1 MYELRRATAIKLLPL
16 YDPEDAMELPVN
28 LAPNTSFVRG
38 TVLGQTT
45 SAANA
50 VQTLTVTGT
59 PTGGSIT
66 ITVVHPITGQ
76 TLTFDVPYNAST
88 ATTQAAIRATA
99 IGANVTVTGAGVLP
113 GNTHIFTFNTDL
125 ASMPVPLMTVTTN
138 ALTGGTTPAATI
150 ANTTTGVTA
159 NSFGT
164 YADGGAGGLDTARCI
179 LAYDCVTDGGGN
191 VTLGTVTAGLGE
203 RGYTEKYAQAYF
215 KGTFKVTDLTGLTAA
230 AVADLGRLLSG
241 TYNSTDGVLKMN

>member
-1 MYELRRATAIKLLPL
+1 MYEIRRATAIKLLPL

-28 LAPNTSFVRG
+28 LAPSTSFVRG

-45 SAANA
+45 AAANA
-50 VQTLTVTGT
+50 VQTLTVTGV

-66 ITVVHPITGQ
+66 VEVVHPITGE
-76 TLTFDVPYNAST
+76 TFTFDVAYNST
-88 ATTQAAIRATA
+88 NAQAQTAIRATG
-99 IGANVTVTGAGVLP
+99 IGANVTVTGGALP
-113 GNTHIFTFNTDL
+113 GTPLVFTFNTDL
-125 ASMPVPLMTVTTN
+125 ASMPVALMTVTTN
-138 ALTGGTTPAATI
+138 ALTGGTAPAAAF

-164 YADGGAGGLDTARCI
+164 YADAGSGGLDTARCI

-203 RGYTEKYAQAYF
+203 RGYTEKYAPAYF

-230 AVADLGRLLSG
+230 AAADLGRLISG
-241 TYNSTDGVLKMN
+241 TYNSTDGVLKVN